1 MTEPIEY
8 MDPQEF
14 IDGGY
19 LQELNRRFLHPLGLA
34 LEVQAADGN
43 EFITRVWDYR
53 SDPDGMNFGG
63 ELPDPQKA
71 SKIDAEWRDKSATRE
86 KTVGYVVQPV
96 LS

>member
-1 MTEPIEY
+1 MTQPIEY

-19 LQELNRRFLHPLGLA
+19 LQEVNRRFLHPLGLA
-34 LEVQAADGN
+34 LEATAADGN

-53 SDPDGMNFGG
+53 SDPEGVNFGG
-63 ELPDPQKA
+63 ELPDPKKTT
-71 SKIDAEWRDKSATRE
+71 KIDAEWRERSATRE
-86 KTVGYVVQPV
+86 KTLGYVVQPV